1 MNTPTLGSIQFRI
14 RDTNFCT
21 ARIGRADIEVANR
34 AVDLFLSK
42 AKITLPIRT
51 LGRDNS
57 VIPGVTF
64 QSFPTLI
71 KKVREFAR
79 PHFRVWNLL
88 CLRSNQADF
97 CPCTQLRIISFD
109 VSILSIFYRQMFLN
123 RMSQPLGAIDIFSTA
138 CHPSQTV
145 HQPLSLLQG
154 K

>member
-1 MNTPTLGSIQFRI
+1 M
-14 RDTNFCT
+14 FCT

-109 VSILSIFYRQMFLN
+109 DSILSILYRQMFLN
-123 RMSQPLGAIDIFSTA
+123 RMSLPLGAIDTRRACETCSESQFSN
-138 CHPSQTV
+138 PFNSV
-145 HQPLSLLQG
+145 PPQPNCPPTG
-154 K
+154 VPPKR